1 MGWTARFYRQ
11 QRKDQKIAEEVAKR
25 IEEANK
31 PTLRPPTPVTG
42 TIRYN
47 TSKAVTEVYFSG
59 KWKEINNANL
69 PDNVMMDIPV
79 QIPLQTK

>member
-11 QRKDQKIAEEVAKR
+11 QRKDQKIAEEVANR
-25 IEEANK
+25 IEESNK

-47 TSKAVTEVYFSG
+47 TSKAVTEVYVG
-59 KWKEINNANL
+59 GTWKELTNPNL

-79 QIPLQTK
+79 QIALQTK